1 MGLFK
6 GALKIAVAIVLA
18 MVALGILG
26 GIVAYLYEAH
36 QKSKAQPYEVVK
48 HWSYDASEPLGLR
61 FTGKTKLVDSRLY
74 ADLRFD
80 GNPPYLKYAA
90 NSSPNS
96 KASITVHFKDKDGFK
111 VYEKTV
117 TLREFT
123 TMLDKGVATGLA
135 YEYDEFIGV
144 ETYAQFDHVELMWNV
159 DMAATKPFVDPDAAK
174 LDAPSDH
181 CAPNISKP
189 ERLKRLSKHGTVRE
203 TGLNEYSAGSR
214 SITFLSTTELLN
226 CR

>member
-1 MGLFK
+1 MGFFK
-6 GALKIAVAIVLA
+6 GALKIATAIVLA
-18 MVALGILG
+18 MVALGTLG
-26 GIVAYLYEAH
+26 GIVAYVYEAH
-36 QKSKAQPYEVVK
+36 QRSKAQPYEVVK
-48 HWSYDASEPLGLR
+48 PWSYDASEPLGLKFIGR
-61 FTGKTKLVDSRLY
+61 TKLVDSRLY

-90 NSSPNS
+90 NSPP

-123 TMLDKGVATGLA
+123 TMLDKGVAAGLT
-135 YEYDEFIGV
+135 YEFNEFVGV
-144 ETYAQFDHVELMWNV
+144 ETYARFDHVDLTWNV
-159 DMAATKPFVDPDAAK
+159 DTAAPQPFVDPDVAK
-174 LDAPSDH
+174 VQAPADH
-181 CAPNISKP
+181 CAPNISKA

-214 SITFLSTTELLN
+214 SITFLSATELLN